1 LKAEIEIEV
10 TGSAPLGGADRTNGN
25 AHLTGSRLLA
35 RNTLWNLV
43 GNAAPMLVAAFCI
56 PLLIKGLGTDRFG
69 VLTLVW
75 ALIGYA
81 TLFDLGLG
89 RALTQLVATKLGS
102 GEDQE
107 VPVLVWTSLLLLL
120 LLGLLGAVVVI
131 LLTPW
136 LVDHALHVPG
146 VLGHETLYSLYLLAI
161 SIPVVIS
168 TAALRGLL
176 EAHQRFG
183 LTNALRIPMGVFAYA
198 GPLLVL
204 PFSKSLF
211 PVVVVLVVGR
221 LIAWGAHLLLC
232 FKVMPTLR
240 RHIIWQRAAVGPLLR
255 FGSWMTVT
263 NIVGPLMVT
272 LDRFV
277 IGSLLSVGAVAYYAT
292 PYEVV
297 TKFWVIP
304 GSLLGVMFPAFST
317 SFVQDRNRTAL
328 LYGRSVKYLLIT
340 LFPLILLVVALAE
353 DGLKLWLGDE
363 FAQHG
368 ARVLQWLAIGV
379 FINCLAAAPF
389 AVVQSAGRP
398 DLTAKLHMIELPA
411 YLIALFWLT
420 KVQGIEG
427 AAMAWTGRVAID
439 ALLLFGLAK
448 RFLPIR
454 SSVQLQT
461 LLLVAGA
468 IGTFALATLPSS
480 WAMKGLFLVFV
491 FLGFALVAWFLV
503 LSPEERKLAQQIT

>member
-1 LKAEIEIEV
+1 
-10 TGSAPLGGADRTNGN
+10 
-25 AHLTGSRLLA
+25 
-35 RNTLWNLV
+35 
-43 GNAAPMLVAAFCI
+43 MLVAFFCI
-56 PLLIKGLGTDRFG
+56 PLLFKGLGTDRFG

-75 ALIGYA
+75 ALIGYT

-89 RALTQLVATKLGS
+89 RALTQQVATKLGS
-102 GEDQE
+102 GEHHE
-107 VPVLVWTSLLLLL
+107 VPTLVWTSLLLML
-120 LLGLLGAVVVI
+120 LLGLLGAMVVL

-136 LVDHALHVPG
+136 LVNHALHVPG
-146 VLGHETLYSLYLLAI
+146 ILGHETLYALYLLGL

-168 TAALRGLL
+168 TAGLRGLL

-211 PVVVVLVVGR
+211 PVVAVLVAGR
-221 LIAWGAHLLLC
+221 VIAWGAHLLLC
-232 FKVMPTLR
+232 LKVMPMLR
-240 RHIIWQRAAVGPLLR
+240 HRIVWQRATVGPLLR
-255 FGSWMTVT
+255 FGSWMTVS

-297 TKFWVIP
+297 TKFWLIP

-317 SFVQDRNRTAL
+317 GFVQDRNRTAL
-328 LYGRSVKYLLIT
+328 LYARSVNYLLLT

-353 DGLKLWLGDE
+353 DGLKLWLGAE
-363 FAQHG
+363 FAQHS
-368 ARVLQWLAIGV
+368 ARVLQWLAVGV
-379 FINCLAAAPF
+379 FINCLACAPF

-398 DLTAKLHMIELPA
+398 DLTAKLHLIELPA

-427 AAMAWTGRVAID
+427 AAMAWTGRVAVD
-439 ALLLFGLAK
+439 ALVLFGLAK

-454 SSVQLQT
+454 SSIQFQT

-468 IGTFALATLPSS
+468 LGTFALATLPRS
-480 WAMKGLFLVFV
+480 WEMKGLFLILVIFA
-491 FLGFALVAWFLV
+491 FALVAWFLV
-503 LSPEERKLAQQIT
+503 LSREERNFAQKYFQGI